1 MKPLN
6 FEPYFDKEIGE
17 SKKEMEFESAEAI
30 GTERWDKHEK
40 IYELQKKIEGKVDG
54 DGGQDDDG
62 DHRPLV
68 ICVVYSVV
76 V

>member
-17 SKKEMEFESAEAI
+17 SKKKWSLNLRKQS